1 MGVGASSVFTELL
14 PAECCFFNSPWTSG
28 QGGGI
33 ATVFKS
39 DFKCKQL
46 SLSFSFTSFEL
57 RLFELGHSHTVLYA
71 VIYWPPNYNKDFL
84 TDFSE
89 FLADIMPKYDWALIV
104 GDCNIH
110 VCCPE
115 NPLARDFLNIIDS
128 FNLVQSVLGPT
139 HEHDHTL
146 DLVISYG
153 LPVLNLEVC
162 DAFFSDHMPVLFEAA
177 VCCPTVKPCAAAHRC
192 HY

>member
-1 MGVGASSVFTELL
+1 MSLVRFSLVNARSLANKSFILKDFFISQELDFPLYPSLSETWMGVGASSVFTELL

-115 NPLARDFLNIIDS
+115 NPLARDF
-128 FNLVQSVLGPT
+128 
-139 HEHDHTL
+139 
-146 DLVISYG
+146 
-153 LPVLNLEVC
+153 
-162 DAFFSDHMPVLFEAA
+162 
-177 VCCPTVKPCAAAHRC
+177 
-192 HY
+192 